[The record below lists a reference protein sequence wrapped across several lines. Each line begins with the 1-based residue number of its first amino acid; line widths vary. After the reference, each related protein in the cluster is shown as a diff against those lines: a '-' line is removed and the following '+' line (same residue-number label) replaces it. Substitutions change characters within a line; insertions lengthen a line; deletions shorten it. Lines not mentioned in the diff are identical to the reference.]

1 MNYHVFAVLAL
12 AACSFLLGYI
22 VGKSDNFTPR
32 Y

>member
-12 AACSFLLGYI
+12 SACSFLLGYI
-22 VGKSDNFTPR
+22 VGKSDNINPR